1 MFVPG
6 VVDPATIAELVAAIA
21 APVNVLAG
29 PGAPPVPELARLG
42 VARVS
47 LGSAVAQAAYAVAR
61 RAAEEAFGAGT
72 YGALTDALDYGTLNA
87 LMRD

>member
-1 MFVPG
+1 P
-6 VVDPATIAELVAAIA
+6 DTIRALVAAVP

-47 LGSAVAQAAYAVAR
+47 LGSSVAEAAYAVAR
-61 RAAEEAFGAGT
+61 RAADEAFGTGT
-72 YGALTDALDYGTLNA
+72 YRALEDALDYGTLNA
-87 LMRD
+87 LMR